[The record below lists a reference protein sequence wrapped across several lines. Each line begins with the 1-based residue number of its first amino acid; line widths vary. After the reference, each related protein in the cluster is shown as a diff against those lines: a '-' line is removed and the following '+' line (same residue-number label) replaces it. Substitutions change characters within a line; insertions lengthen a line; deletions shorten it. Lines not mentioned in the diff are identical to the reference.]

1 MKRSIHDYC
10 RRAASAALGVTL
22 GFGALAPAIAAERI
36 GEKLAAPD
44 SEIEAFI
51 RLDAPSVSELN
62 IQSLRTTGKFASSEA
77 QKAQAARVE
86 AQQASFRQLLANYGA
101 TELSALRV
109 GANGLRVRVPVS
121 ELSGLGA
128 LPGVKS
134 VGRVELHTPD
144 NIDSVPWIGSPDVWS
159 SLGLQGENVTIG
171 IIDTGID
178 YLHANFGGAG
188 NPADYAANNRNVVE
202 PGTFPTAKVA
212 GGFDFAGPTYSASAG
227 AADPTPDPDADPL
240 DGNGHGSHV
249 AGSAAGFGVTGTIGP
264 GVAPQ
269 ATLYAL
275 KVFSDGGG
283 STGLT
288 SDAIEWAMDPNG
300 DGDMSDHLD
309 VINMSLGS
317 PFGSKNDASA
327 ITAQNAADAGII
339 VVASAGNEGNLPYVT
354 GAPAVADGAISVAAN
369 HPGGR
374 ILARLNVTAPA
385 SVAGFKFNE
394 EGAGST
400 RVASVAPLS
409 DTVVRSNPLNGCTP
423 LANAAAVATN
433 IVLMQRG
440 VCTFQVK
447 FNNAQAAGAR
457 AVLMYNNVAG
467 DPIVM
472 GLAATTIPGVM
483 VSLADGN
490 LIAAQTTTTAASPV
504 QATLD
509 VGPDPSKDDRIAAFS
524 SRGPG
529 HDGSGFKPDLSAP
542 GLAIASTGVGTGTG
556 SLTIQGTS
564 MAAPHAAGAAA
575 LLHQEHPH
583 LPPYVIKSLLQN
595 SSVNGNA
602 SGDTSLAR
610 HGVGAIRVDSAAA
623 LTSFALPGGVSF
635 GRINPT
641 ALVNRK
647 ENVLLENWKSGSRT
661 FAVTHVPQ
669 KTYPGVTVTCPS
681 PVTLGSFK
689 TKTTSIRLRFDPNA
703 SAAAGAFDT
712 ASVSQTEVDGWCIF
726 SDGTDTLRV
735 GYLAVVDAASRV
747 VAAPGAGSQGV
758 DVKNHGPA
766 IGFAEGFTLVGSGH
780 TGVDDSYASISHVGV
795 RRGDPLVYGGDVIE
809 FGISVDLP
817 YEHVSN
823 LDVDVFLDTD
833 GDSVEDTRLVA
844 RDWTSLQATGVLG
857 TYVTAQFVL
866 GGGGFLDWI
875 VSGWDFN
882 DRSLV
887 LPFSLT
893 TYPAPFE
900 GLVTDSFSYRLVL
913 TDRQGNQSTQIGTV
927 DLADEIV
934 PDLNS
939 FGLGAGDSVHVNVSG
954 GEGEMLWLFPTNNEW
969 YQDSTAFTTP
979 GGEH

>member
-22 GFGALAPAIAAERI
+22 GFGALAPAIGAERI
-36 GEKLAAPD
+36 GERLAAPD
-44 SEIEAFI
+44 GEIEVFI
-51 RLDAPSVSELN
+51 RLDAPSVAELN
-62 IQSLRTTGKFASSEA
+62 TQSLRTTGKYASSEA

-86 AQQASFRQLLANYGA
+86 AQQAGFRQLLANYAA

-109 GANGLRVRVPVS
+109 GANGLRLRVPVS
-121 ELSGLGA
+121 ELSGLRA

-144 NIDSVPWIGSPDVWS
+144 NIDSVPWIGAPDVWS
-159 SLGLQGENVTIG
+159 SLGLQGEDVSIG

-188 NPADYAANNRNVVE
+188 NPADYAANNKNIVE
-202 PGTFPTAKVA
+202 AGTFPTAKVV
-212 GGFDFAGPTYSASAG
+212 GGFDFAGPTYNANVASSVPA
-227 AADPTPDPDADPL
+227 PDGDPL

-249 AGSAAGFGVTGTIGP
+249 AGSAAGFGVAGTIGS

-269 ATLYAL
+269 AELYAL
-275 KVFSDGGG
+275 KVFSDAAG
-283 STGLT
+283 STNLT
-288 SDAIEWAMDPNG
+288 SDAIEWAMDPND

-317 PFGSKNDASA
+317 PFGSKNDPSA

-339 VVASAGNEGNLPYVT
+339 VVASAGNEGDLPYVT

-374 ILARLNVTAPA
+374 ILARVNVTAPA
-385 SVAGFKFNE
+385 SIAGFKFNE
-394 EGAGST
+394 EGSGTT
-400 RVASVAPLS
+400 RVASVSPLS
-409 DTVVRSNPLNGCTP
+409 DTLVRSSPLNGCAALT
-423 LANAAAVATN
+423 NAAAVATN

-440 VCTFQVK
+440 TCTFQVK
-447 FNNAQAAGAR
+447 VNNAQAAGAR
-457 AVLMYNNVAG
+457 AVVMYNNVAG
-467 DPIVM
+467 DPFVM
-472 GLAATTIPGVM
+472 GLAATTIPAVM

-490 LIAAQTTTTAASPV
+490 QIAAQTTTTTASLV
-504 QATLD
+504 QVTLD
-509 VGPDPSKDDRIAAFS
+509 VGLDPSKDDRIAAFS

-529 HDGSGFKPDLSAP
+529 HDGSGFKPDVSAP
-542 GLAIASTGVGTGTG
+542 GLAIVSTRAGSGTAAAT
-556 SLTIQGTS
+556 LQGTS
-564 MAAPHAAGAAA
+564 MASPHAAGAAA

-583 LPPYVIKSLLQN
+583 VPPYVIKSLLQN

-647 ENVLLENWKSGSRT
+647 EDVLLENWNSGSRT

-681 PVTLGSFK
+681 AVTLGSFK
-689 TKTTSIRLRFDPNA
+689 TKTTSIRLRFDPKA
-703 SAAAGAFDT
+703 SAAAGAFDN
-712 ASVSQTEVDGWCIF
+712 ASISQTEVDGWCIF

-735 GYLAVVDAASRV
+735 GYLAVVDAASTM

-758 DVKNHGPA
+758 DVKNNGPA

-780 TGVDDSYASISHVGV
+780 TGAENSYSSISKVGV
-795 RRGDPLVYGGDVIE
+795 RRGDPDVYGGDVIE

-817 YEHVSN
+817 YEHISN
-823 LDVDVFLDTD
+823 LEVDVFLDTNGD
-833 GDSVEDTRLVA
+833 GTEDTRLVA
-844 RDWTSLQATGVLG
+844 RDWTSLQSTGVLG

-866 GGGGFLDWI
+866 GGTGFIDWI

-882 DRSLV
+882 DRALV
-887 LPFSLT
+887 LPFSLK
-893 TYPAPFE
+893 TYPAPFA
-900 GLVTDSFSYRLVL
+900 GLVPDSFSYRLVL
-913 TDRQGNQSTQIGTV
+913 SDRQGNQSTQTGTV

-939 FGLGAGDSVHVNVSG
+939 FGLEAGDSVHVNVSG
-954 GEGEMLWLFPTNNEW
+954 GEGQMLWLFPTNNEW

-979 GGEH
+979 GGAH

>member
-10 RRAASAALGVTL
+10 RRAASAAFGVTL
-22 GFGALAPAIAAERI
+22 GFGALAPTIGAERI
-36 GEKLAAPD
+36 GERLAAPD
-44 SEIEAFI
+44 SEIEVFL
-51 RLDAPSVSELN
+51 RLDAPSVAELN
-62 IQSLRTTGKFASSEA
+62 IQALRATGKYASSEA

-86 AQQASFRQLLANYGA
+86 VQQASFRQLLANYDA

-109 GANGLRVRVPVS
+109 GANGLRVRVPAS
-121 ELSGLGA
+121 ELSGLRA

-144 NIDSVPWIGSPDVWS
+144 NIDSVPWIGAPAVWS
-159 SLGLQGENVTIG
+159 GLGLQGENVSIG
-171 IIDTGID
+171 VIDTGID

-188 NPADYAANNRNVVE
+188 NPADYAANNKNIVE
-202 PGTFPTAKVA
+202 PGTFPTAKVV
-212 GGFDFAGPTYSASAG
+212 GGFDFAGPTYNADVAG
-227 AADPTPDPDADPL
+227 SVPAPDGDPL

-249 AGSAAGFGVTGTIGP
+249 AGSSAGFGVAGTIGS

-269 ATLYAL
+269 AKLYAL
-275 KVFSDGGG
+275 KVFSDAAG
-283 STGLT
+283 STNLT
-288 SDAIEWAMDPNG
+288 SDAIEWAMDPNA

-317 PFGSKNDASA
+317 PFGSKSDPSA

-369 HPGGR
+369 QPGGR
-374 ILARLNVTAPA
+374 ILSRLNITAPA
-385 SVAGFKFNE
+385 AIAGFKLNE
-394 EGAGST
+394 EGAGPA
-400 RVASVAPLS
+400 RVASVSPLS
-409 DTVVRSNPLNGCTP
+409 DTVVRASPLNGCSALT
-423 LANAAAVATN
+423 NGAAINDN
-433 IVLMQRG
+433 IALIQRG
-440 VCTFQVK
+440 TCTFQVK
-447 FNNAQAAGAR
+447 VLNAQTAGAR
-457 AVLMYNNVAG
+457 AVIMFNNVTG

-472 GLAATTIPGVM
+472 ALAAPVAIPTVM
-483 VSLADGN
+483 VSLADGTA
-490 LIAAQTTTTAASPV
+490 IFGQATTTAASPV
-504 QATLD
+504 TATLD
-509 VGPDPSKDDRIAAFS
+509 VGLDPTKDDRIAAFS

-542 GLAIASTGVGTGTG
+542 GLAIVSTGAGSGTAAAT
-556 SLTIQGTS
+556 LQGTS
-564 MAAPHAAGAAA
+564 MSSPHAAGAAA

-583 LPPYVIKSLLQN
+583 VPPYVIKSLLQN

-641 ALVNRK
+641 AVVNRK
-647 ENVLLENWKSGSRT
+647 ENVLLENWQSGSRT

-681 PVTLGSFK
+681 PVTLGGFK
-689 TKTTSIRLRFDPNA
+689 TKTTSIRLSFNPGA
-703 SAAAGAFDT
+703 SAAAGAFDN

-726 SDGTDTLRV
+726 NDGTDELRV
-735 GYLAVVDAASRV
+735 GYLAVVDAASGLI
-747 VAAPGAGSQGV
+747 AAPGAGSQGV

-766 IGFAEGFTLVGSGH
+766 IGFAEGFTLVSSGH
-780 TGVDDSYASISHVGV
+780 TGADNSYSSISKVGV
-795 RRGDPLVYGGDVIE
+795 RRGDPDAYGGDVIE

-823 LDVDVFLDTD
+823 LDVDVFLDTNGD
-833 GDSVEDTRLVA
+833 GTEDTRLVA
-844 RDWTSLQATGVLG
+844 RDWTSLSSTGVLG

-866 GGGGFLDWI
+866 GGAGFLDWI
-875 VSGWDFN
+875 VGGWDFN
-882 DRSLV
+882 DRTLV

-893 TYPAPFE
+893 TYPAPFD
-900 GLVTDSFSYRLVL
+900 GLVPDSFSYRMVL
-913 TDRQGNQSTQIGTV
+913 SDRQGNQSTQTGTV

-939 FGLGAGDSVHVNVSG
+939 FGLEGGDSVHVNVSG
-954 GEGEMLWLFPTNNEW
+954 GEGKMLWLFPTNNEW